1 MEARRGEELR
11 DDSFLLLFNAHYED
25 ISFRLPARRFGTHW
39 EIELVTGHFEAAGRL
54 APGEDVTV
62 EQRSIVVLRRV

>member
-25 ISFRLPARRFGTHW
+25 LAFRLPARRFGTRW
-39 EIELVTGHFEAAGRL
+39 EAVLATGRYDCKRL
-54 APGEDVTV
+54 APGEDVAV
-62 EQRSIVVLRRV
+62 EARSIVVLRRG